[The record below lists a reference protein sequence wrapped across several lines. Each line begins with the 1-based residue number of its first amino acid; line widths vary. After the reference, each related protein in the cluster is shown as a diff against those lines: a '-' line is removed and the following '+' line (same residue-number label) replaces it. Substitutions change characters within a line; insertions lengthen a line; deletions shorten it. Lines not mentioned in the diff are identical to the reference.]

1 MFKSIV
7 RPVRVS
13 RFSKTVN
20 FPQNNSSSIPANR
33 QGFNFA
39 KAPGRR
45 CFVQPP
51 TSSRTKAAALVVISK
66 MEQTQRNPRT
76 RDLIAHARARANP
89 NPGRDGPLLDSS
101 FLGAAKRGS
110 ARVVRAL

>member
-1 MFKSIV
+1 MV
-7 RPVRVS
+7 RPERVC

-39 KAPGRR
+39 KPPGRR

-51 TSSRTKAAALVVISK
+51 TSTRTKAVLVVISK

-76 RDLIAHARARANP
+76 RDLIVHARARANP
-89 NPGRDGPLLDSS
+89 NPGRDGRSEE
-101 FLGAAKRGS
+101 R
-110 ARVVRAL
+110 RVGKECRSR

>member
-1 MFKSIV
+1 MV
-7 RPVRVS
+7 RPERVC

-39 KAPGRR
+39 KPPGRR

-51 TSSRTKAAALVVISK
+51 TSTRTKAVLVVISK

-76 RDLIAHARARANP
+76 RDLIVHARARANP
-89 NPGRDGPLLDSS
+89 NPGRDRPLLDSS

-110 ARVVRAL
+110 ARVVRAQARQ